1 MQRREFLKLSGLT
14 GVGLYAFPEYLL
26 ASENSDYKAIVIVLL
41 HGGNDSINMFIAGL
55 MGSIIPVIMRTLK
68 IDPALASSIIITML
82 TDICGYASFLG
93 LASIFLL
100 WTLFIQRMCSR
111 SMR

>member
-41 HGGNDSINMFIAGL
+41 HGGNDSINMFIASGDDAKK
-55 MGSIIPVIMRTLK
+55 GY
-68 IDPALASSIIITML
+68 
-82 TDICGYASFLG
+82 GNYASIRTSLKVADVDLSDKLTVTDG
-93 LASIFLL
+93 KLSYN
-100 WTLFIQRMCSR
+100 IQD
-111 SMR
+111 